1 MVDMDENISKKKHLK
16 EKLEEENLEDRK
28 LENLQHANE
37 DRELP
42 KGKKILVKPRYHAN
56 EVD

>member
-1 MVDMDENISKKKHLK
+1 MDENISKKKHLK